1 MAEEVEK
8 KLMRLKKDELVEE
21 ARKRCL
27 EETGTKSD
35 LVQYLD
41 QKFILKKF
49 DFFCFVFNFFF
60 L

>member
-35 LVQYLD
+35 LVQYLKPSLSND
-41 QKFILKKF
+41 IKFTFQIQKLS
-49 DFFCFVFNFFF
+49 

>member
-35 LVQYLD
+35 LVLVLY
-41 QKFILKKF
+41 
-49 DFFCFVFNFFF
+49 
-60 L
+60 

>member
-35 LVQYLD
+35 LVQYLKPSLSND
-41 QKFILKKF
+41 IKFTFQIQKFSL
-49 DFFCFVFNFFF
+49 
-60 L
+60 